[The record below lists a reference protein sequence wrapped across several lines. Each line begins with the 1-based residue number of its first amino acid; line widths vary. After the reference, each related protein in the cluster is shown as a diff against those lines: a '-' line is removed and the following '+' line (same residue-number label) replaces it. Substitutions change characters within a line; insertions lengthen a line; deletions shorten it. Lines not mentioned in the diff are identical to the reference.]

1 MGFKEG
7 FALAMSA
14 VYVLCGVL
22 VGFTDVAAELIPR
35 YRPALAVVLIGYGIL
50 RFYLWWRKRKRE
62 DAAS

>member
-22 VGFTDVAAELIPR
+22 LGFTDAAAHLIPR
-35 YRPALAVVLIGYGIL
+35 YRPALAIVLIGYGIL
-50 RFYLWWRKRKRE
+50 RCYLWWRRRKDE
-62 DAAS
+62 GKAL

>member
-22 VGFTDVAAELIPR
+22 LGFTHVAAELIPR
-35 YRPALAVVLIGYGIL
+35 FRPALAIVLIGYGIL
-50 RFYLWWRKRKRE
+50 RFYLWWHKRKSE
-62 DAAS
+62 DASS

>member
-14 VYVLCGVL
+14 VYVLCGIL
-22 VGFTDVAAELIPR
+22 IGFTDVARELIPR
-35 YRPALAVVLIGYGIL
+35 FRPALASVLIGYGIL

-62 DAAS
+62 EAP

>member
-22 VGFTDVAAELIPR
+22 VGFTAAARNLLPH
-35 YRPALAVVLIGYGIL
+35 YRPAIASVLIGYGLL
-50 RFYLWWRKRKRE
+50 RFILWWRKRK
-62 DAAS
+62 DTGTAS